1 MLREKPDRMTNTN
14 SIVAVM
20 RKTYLGRS
28 EPWIHAELRY
38 AQRYRKIVL
47 TTRTENLDLY
57 PWPDIFMPA
66 QLRRLSPAWFRDRVG
81 RCLLGRER
89 YLEGVV
95 EREGVALLHAHF
107 AYDAVW
113 ALPLKERTRLPM
125 VTTFHGGGLYEDEN
139 VELFRSDYDRLFAT
153 GERFIAL
160 GGNMR
165 EAAIRL
171 GCPEEKIRVIHLAV
185 DLDEWPFQQRPPL
198 EGRLRLLFCARL
210 IEIKGLRY
218 VLEAL
223 KLLADAGVDVDL
235 TVIGYVGDTD
245 VREMDHEAYVR
256 ESGLQERVTF
266 LGFQPQERF
275 REELRRAHV
284 FLQPS
289 ITTTVGQI
297 EGSHPT
303 TLVEAQ
309 ASGCPVIATHHS
321 DIPEVVRDGVSG
333 WLVQEKRPEEIAA
346 KVQWFARHPESLA
359 EFGAN
364 ARQHVETH
372 NNAAVENEKLEAV
385 YDELLGAGG
394 TAT

>member
-1 MLREKPDRMTNTN
+1 MSNDRPV
-14 SIVAVM
+14 VAVM

-28 EPWIHAELRY
+28 EPWIHAELRH
-38 AQRYRKIVL
+38 ARRYRKIVL
-47 TTRTENLDLY
+47 TTRTENIDLF
-57 PWPDIFMPA
+57 PWPKVFMPGR
-66 QLRRLSPAWFRDRVG
+66 LPRLSPAWWRDRIG
-81 RCLLGRER
+81 RRLLGREP
-89 YLEGVV
+89 YFEGIV
-95 EREGVALLHAHF
+95 ERESVALLHAHF

-113 ALPLKERTRLPM
+113 ALPLKERTGLPM

-139 VELFRSDYDRLFAT
+139 IRLFRRDYDRLFAA
-153 GERFIAL
+153 GERFVVL
-160 GGNMR
+160 GANMR

-185 DLDEWPFQQRPPL
+185 DLDEWPFQQRPPF

-223 KLLADAGVDVDL
+223 KLLGDSGVDVEL

-245 VREMDHEAYVR
+245 VREMDHEACVR
-256 ESGLQERVTF
+256 EAGIAERVTF

-275 REELRRAHV
+275 REELLRAHV

-289 ITTTVGQI
+289 VTTAAGQI

-321 DIPEVVRDGVSG
+321 DIPEVVLDGATG
-333 WLVQEKRPEEIAA
+333 WLVQEKQPEEIAS
-346 KVQWFARHPESLA
+346 KIEWFARHPQSLA
-359 EFGAN
+359 EFGSN
-364 ARQHVETH
+364 ARRHVESH
-372 NNAAVENEKLEAV
+372 NNAAIENEKLEAL
-385 YDELLGAGG
+385 YDELLGAGR
-394 TAT
+394 TAI